1 MRVLAVLL
9 ACLACT
15 GHGRRLLM
23 TKPIPSCQT
32 GLSGRVGAHDPHDS
46 LAPLLHLRGG
56 MSGAGCNSVTQGGAT
71 EDFRESNIRRSDTV
85 FGLDDVR
92 GGHVEPPPMIPSRSP
107 AYYDEPPPPP
117 FRTTR
122 SAYYDEDLD
131 SDEDLDDIMGLSADM
146 EPNYGIRRM
155 RPGSAGPV
163 RTSITSFG
171 DREDFRERNTRG
183 AMPRRG
189 YAVRRSIAPLDNT
202 ESFLERSTRRA
213 GSGYLR
219 GGYVDD
225 IDAAYGAPRTR
236 LDNTESFLE
245 RSTRRAGS
253 GYLRGGYV
261 DDIDAAYG
269 APRTRLDN
277 TESFLERST
286 RRAGSGYSR
295 GGYVEEMDAAYGSP
309 RTRRGPAA
317 QVGLGEIEDLRDR
330 NMRRAMT
337 RRGYG
342 YGGQVPRHI
351 EELYM
356 TEDFRNGYD
365 GNPSLTE
372 DFRNGYDLE

>member
-1 MRVLAVLL
+1 MRVLAIVL

-236 LDNTESFLE
+236 
-245 RSTRRAGS
+245 
-253 GYLRGGYV
+253 
-261 DDIDAAYG
+261 
-269 APRTRLDN
+269 
-277 TESFLERST
+277 
-286 RRAGSGYSR
+286 
-295 GGYVEEMDAAYGSP
+295 
-309 RTRRGPAA
+309 RGPAV

-351 EELYM
+351 EELDE

-365 GNPSLTE
+365 GHV
-372 DFRNGYDLE
+372 RLE

>member
-1 MRVLAVLL
+1 L

-213 GSGYLR
+213 GSGY
-219 GGYVDD
+219 
-225 IDAAYGAPRTR
+225 
-236 LDNTESFLE
+236 S
-245 RSTRRAGS
+245 
-253 GYLRGGYV
+253 RGGYV